1 LGGEEEGG
9 VGDLLSFLEEQ
20 GAAPNGDPRRQPW
33 RWSSVTRNVY
43 VRKRERDRARERGK
57 REGGQGRE
65 RGGVMA
71 FLGSSRRSTGK
82 QEVASAVARSKPR
95 SSSMFSTKKTT
106 DPFAKSPL
114 GIGGFSGMF
123 KQN

>member
-1 LGGEEEGG
+1 MAVELMYWERARCEG
-9 VGDLLSFLEEQ
+9 
-20 GAAPNGDPRRQPW
+20 
-33 RWSSVTRNVY
+33 
-43 VRKRERDRARERGK
+43 ERDRGGK
-57 REGGQGRE
+57 KVGGQGE
-65 RGGVMA
+65 RGGIVA
-71 FLGSSRRSTGK
+71 SLGTSRGSTGK

-95 SSSMFSTKKTT
+95 SSSVFSTKETT